1 MRSLPRSRRRWL
13 ICCTAIT
20 LVLPRAMRAD
30 KSVALAGSADP
41 AYVAA
46 RSKNGELTPQTY
58 VFMEGKFTPGMTVD
72 PSLDKCR
79 FETLAKNLA
88 VDLAAQSFFPAK
100 TLDSADLLLVI
111 HWGATSPR
119 RHQAP
124 IDVHDNRA
132 NISTVN
138 DGTSGVFLQDDVY
151 GVVGDSDRT
160 FRTDLEWGL
169 LMREN
174 NAVRDPVALQSDA
187 SILGVSDDL
196 RAEND
201 RPFSTTHGEMVRA
214 MLDEERYFVVVM
226 AFDAKVL
233 RETKKLRR
241 LWISKLSI
249 RSPGVNFGTAL
260 ERMGQVGA
268 RYFGTAVQGLKVER
282 ARVREGQ
289 VKIGEAIVIEKQI
302 K

>member
-1 MRSLPRSRRRWL
+1 MRSSPRSRRGWL
-13 ICCTAIT
+13 AGWTIMIVA
-20 LVLPRAMRAD
+20 LPLALRAD

-41 AYVAA
+41 SYLAA
-46 RSKNGELTPQTY
+46 RAQNGELTPQTY
-58 VFMEGKFTPGMTVD
+58 VFMEGKFTAGTTVD

-79 FETLAKNLA
+79 FETVAKKLAG
-88 VDLAAQSFFPAK
+88 DLAAQAFFPAK
-100 TLDSADLLLVI
+100 SFEAADLLLVV
-111 HWGATSPR
+111 HWGATSPQ

-132 NISTVN
+132 NISTAN
-138 DGTSGVFLQDDVY
+138 DGTSGVFLQDDVN
-151 GVVGDSDRT
+151 GVVGDPDRT

-174 NAVRDPVALQSDA
+174 NAVRDPVTLQNDA
-187 SILGVSDDL
+187 SILGVSEDL
-196 RAEND
+196 RADNN

-214 MLDEERYFVVVM
+214 MLDEERYFVVIM

-289 VKIGEAIVIEKQI
+289 VKIGEAIVIEKQD